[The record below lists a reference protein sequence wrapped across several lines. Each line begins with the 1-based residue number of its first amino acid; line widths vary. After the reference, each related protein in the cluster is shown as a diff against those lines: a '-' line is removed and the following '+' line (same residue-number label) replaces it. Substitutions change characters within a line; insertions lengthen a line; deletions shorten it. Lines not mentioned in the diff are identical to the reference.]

1 MKTMERFTWPDGY
14 QSAAIFTF
22 DVDGSCAQQ
31 LREGNILGNNSSGD
45 YGPRVGLPRILD
57 LFDKYDLKAVFFV
70 PAWIA
75 ERFPDRIK
83 DAHDRG
89 HEIGA
94 HGYVHENL
102 LALTEDQEREVHDK
116 SVRVLTEIVGTA
128 PRMFRSPGAPATPR
142 TIRFLLERGF
152 DSQSCSMRQYYPF
165 RVQLDGKEVEMV
177 DLPASWPM
185 ADSQY
190 FWGGSHRSGTGSTYF
205 LPLSAPNEV
214 IDYWIA
220 EFEGTHEIG
229 GLFQTLCHPASIGR
243 VSRLRML
250 EQFLRRIK
258 ATPGVWIATPRQ
270 MVDWVMAQTAMKGG
284 K

>member
-1 MKTMERFTWPDGY
+1 
-14 QSAAIFTF
+14 
-22 DVDGSCAQQ
+22 
-31 LREGNILGNNSSGD
+31 
-45 YGPRVGLPRILD
+45 
-57 LFDKYDLKAVFFV
+57 
-70 PAWIA
+70 
-75 ERFPDRIK
+75 
-83 DAHDRG
+83 
-89 HEIGA
+89 
-94 HGYVHENL
+94 
-102 LALTEDQEREVHDK
+102 
-116 SVRVLTEIVGTA
+116 VLTEIVGTA

-165 RVQLDGKEVEMV
+165 RVKLDGKEVEMV

-190 FWGGSHRSGTGSTYF
+190 FWGGSHRSGNGSTYF

-250 EQFLRRIK
+250 EQFLRRVK

-270 MVDWVMAQTAMKGG
+270 MVDWVMAQTAPKGG
-284 K
+284 E